1 MEQIRD
7 HKYYIIKRGINGKLL
22 DVIGAD
28 KQTEVHRI
36 IREHISLGYQLTIVS
51 RTVMVTADN
60 LFEARTFIGFPQ
72 FSQERIKK
80 DAKA

>member
-28 KQTEVHRI
+28 KKGAVWQIVSELM
-36 IREHISLGYQLTIVS
+36 SLGYQLTVVS
-51 RTVMVTADN
+51 RAVMLTADN
-60 LFEARTFIGFPQ
+60 LFEARTKIGFPQ
-72 FSQERIKK
+72 FS
-80 DAKA
+80 